1 MGDRCYFTV
10 YVRAVDA
17 QSEDG
22 RAVLGNYDF
31 ETPSE
36 KDGPVWTFSGDGM
49 NYGGVD
55 FLEEWAQTGFPCTGW
70 QEGGSDY
77 GPSNFC
83 TWKGVLSEAFTGSE
97 TGFVIGFDSDGEP
110 DESDVSLVRDFLRTD
125 KMVDEEM
132 RKGPLELLADCG
144 EPE

>member
-1 MGDRCYFTV
+1 LGDRCYFSV

-17 QSEDG
+17 QSEEG
-22 RAVLGNYDF
+22 RAVLGNYGF
-31 ETPSE
+31 ETPQE
-36 KDGPVWTFSGDGM
+36 DGPVWVFCDASM
-49 NYGGVD
+49 NYGGTE
-55 FLEEWAQTGFPCTGW
+55 FLAEWVQTGFPCTGH
-70 QEGGSDY
+70 QEGGSQY

-83 TWKGVLSEAFTGSE
+83 TWEGVLSEALTGSE
-97 TGFVIGFDSDGEP
+97 TGFVIGFSSDGEP
-110 DESDVSLVRDFLRTD
+110 DESDVSMVRDFLRTD